1 MSTRCPKCNTD
12 NPSDSKYCKECA
24 TPLPSGEEISFSPT
38 KTVETPTEELTRG
51 TTFADRYEIIEEL
64 GKGGMGKVYRVFDK
78 KIEGEVALKLVKPEI
93 AADKKIIER
102 FRNELKLAREI
113 AHRNVCRMYDLNEE
127 KGTHYITME
136 YIPGEDLKSTI
147 NRVGPLGTGKAVF
160 IAKQVCEGLN
170 EAHRLGVV
178 HRDLKPQNIM
188 IDKDGNSRI
197 MDFGI
202 ARSIK
207 GKGITG
213 SGVMIGT
220 PEYMSPEQVEGKEA
234 DQRSD
239 IYSLGVI
246 LYEMVTG
253 RVPFEGDTPFTI
265 GVKHKSEIPQDPK
278 ELNTQIPKDL
288 SLVILKCLEKDREK
302 RYQSTGEV
310 RSELTN
316 IEKGLPTTDRVI
328 PTKKPATS
336 KEITV
341 TFNVK
346 KLLFPAVAVIA
357 VIIAI
362 VLIWQFILKKEAIP
376 TVSEKPSIAV
386 LPFEDL
392 SPDKDQ
398 EYFSDGLAEELIN
411 RLTKIENLRIPARA
425 SAFSFKGKDVGIQEI
440 GEKLNVDMILDGSV
454 RKAGDKLRITVQLVS
469 VADGYPVWS
478 EMYERNLED
487 TFALWDDISLAVVDN
502 LKIELLGEE
511 KAKLMK
517 RYTENI
523 EAYHLYVKGRYFW
536 NTRTEDGLNKAIV
549 HFEQALELDSD
560 YALAYTGI
568 SDAYSMLSSYNFL
581 PSYEAFPKAKVA
593 VLKAL
598 EIENALAEAYTSL
611 AHIKER
617 YDFDWLGSEKDY
629 KKAIELS
636 PNYPLA
642 HHWYGSLL
650 RATGRFS
657 EAHKEFTR
665 ALELDPLSI
674 SINTSLALIH
684 LYLEEY
690 DQAIAQCQKTLEI
703 NPNYGWAHAVL
714 GRIYLV
720 ISMYDKAITEFHIA
734 TTMSRGYLPELGNAY
749 ALAGEKEMAL
759 EVLEELITQSRQ
771 RYVSSYGIAQVYAG
785 LGEKEKAF
793 EYLDKAYEQR
803 DPNLYSL
810 KIDSRFESL
819 RSDPRFKAFLKKMGL
834 E

>member
-1 MSTRCPKCNTD
+1 MAIKCPECHTD

-24 TPLPSGEEISFSPT
+24 SPLPSSEDISASST
-38 KTVETPTEELTRG
+38 KTAETPTDELTRG
-51 TTFADRYEIIEEL
+51 TTFAGRYEIIEEL

-147 NRVGPLGTGKAVF
+147 NRVGPLGTGKTVF
-160 IAKQVCEGLN
+160 IAKQVCEGLI

-188 IDKDGNSRI
+188 IDKNGNARI

-253 RVPFEGDTPFTI
+253 KVPFEGDTPFTI
-265 GVKHKSEIPQDPK
+265 GVKHKSEIPQDPR
-278 ELNTQIPKDL
+278 ELNAQIPVDL
-288 SLVILKCLEKDREK
+288 SHLILRCLEKDKEK
-302 RYQSTGEV
+302 RFQSAGEV
-310 RSELTN
+310 RSELN
-316 IEKGLPTTDRVI
+316 SIEKGLPTTDRVI

-346 KLLFPAVAVIA
+346 KLLFPAVAVAVLVIA
-357 VIIAI
+357 VILILQLIPKNAAI
-362 VLIWQFILKKEAIP
+362 SEAD
-376 TVSEKPSIAV
+376 EKPSVAV

-398 EYFSDGLAEELIN
+398 EYFCDGLAEELIN
-411 RLTKIENLRIPARA
+411 RLTKVENLRIPARA
-425 SAFSFKGKDVGIQEI
+425 SAFSFKGKDKDFREI
-440 GEKLNVDMILDGSV
+440 GEKLNVEMVLDGSV
-454 RKAGDKLRITVQLVS
+454 RKAGKRLRITVQLVN
-469 VADGYPVWS
+469 VADGFPIWS
-478 EMYERNLED
+478 ERYERDLED
-487 TFALWDDISLAVVDN
+487 TFTLWDEISLAVVDK

-511 KAKLMK
+511 KTKLTK
-517 RYTENI
+517 RYTDNL
-523 EAYHLYVKGRYFW
+523 EAYNLYVQGRYFW
-536 NTRTEDGLNKAIV
+536 NKRTEEGLKKAIDY
-549 HFEQALELDSD
+549 FEQALKLDPR
-560 YALAYTGI
+560 YALAFTGI
-568 SDAYSMLSSYNFL
+568 ADAYSMLSAYNFL
-581 PSYEAFPKAKVA
+581 SPHETNPKAREA

-598 EIENALAEAYTSL
+598 EIDNTLAEAYTSL
-611 AHIKER
+611 GHIKER
-617 YDFDWLGSEKDY
+617 YDFDWQGSEEEY
-629 KKAIELS
+629 KKAIELN

-650 RATGRFS
+650 RATGRFN
-657 EAHKEFTR
+657 EAHEEFTR

-674 SINTSLALIH
+674 SINTSMATIH
-684 LYLEEY
+684 LCLGEY
-690 DQAIAQCQKTLEI
+690 EQAIAWCQKTLEI
-703 NPNYGWAHAVL
+703 NPNYGWAHAVM
-714 GRIYLV
+714 GRTYVV
-720 ISMYDKAITEFHIA
+720 ISDYDKAIAEFRMA
-734 TTMSRGYLPELGNAY
+734 TTLSRGYLTELGNAY
-749 ALAGEKEMAL
+749 ALAGEKDRAL
-759 EVLEELITQSRQ
+759 EILGELIGQSRK
-771 RYVSSYGIAQVYAG
+771 RYVSSYGIALVYAG
-785 LGEKEKAF
+785 MGEKEKAL
-793 EYLDKAYEQR
+793 EYLDKAYEER
-803 DPNLYSL
+803 VSDLYSV
-810 KIDSRFESL
+810 KIDYRFDSL
-819 RSDPRFKAFLKKMGL
+819 RSDPRFIAFLEKMGM

>member
-24 TPLPSGEEISFSPT
+24 TPLPSGEEISVSPT
-38 KTVETPTEELTRG
+38 KTVETPTDELTRG
-51 TTFADRYEIIEEL
+51 TTFAGRYEIIEEL

-147 NRVGPLGTGKAVF
+147 NRVGPIGTGKAVF
-160 IAKQVCEGLN
+160 IAKQVCDGLT

-220 PEYMSPEQVEGKEA
+220 PEYMSPEQVEGKDA

-239 IYSLGVI
+239 VYSLGVI

-278 ELNTQIPKDL
+278 ELNAQIPEDL
-288 SLVILKCLEKDREK
+288 SLVILKCLEKDKEK

-310 RSELTN
+310 HSELTN

-341 TFNVK
+341 TFNVR
-346 KLLFPAVAVIA
+346 KLLFPAVAVSA

-362 VLIWQFILKKEAIP
+362 VLIWQLILKKEAILV
-376 TVSEKPSIAV
+376 VSEKPSIAV

-398 EYFSDGLAEELIN
+398 EYFCDGLAEELIN
-411 RLTKIENLRIPARA
+411 RLTKVENLRIPARA
-425 SAFSFKGKDVGIQEI
+425 SAFSFKGKERDFQEI
-440 GEKLNVDMILDGSV
+440 GEKLNVEMVLDGSV
-454 RKAGDKLRITVQLVS
+454 RKAGNRLRITVQLVS

-487 TFALWDDISLAVVDN
+487 TFALWDAISLAVVDN

-517 RYTENI
+517 RYTDNL
-523 EAYHLYVKGRYFW
+523 EAYNLYVQGRYFW
-536 NTRTEDGLNKAIV
+536 NRRTKDGLNRATDYFK
-549 HFEQALELDSD
+549 QALKLDPE
-560 YALAYTGI
+560 YALAYAGI
-568 SDAYSMLSSYNFL
+568 ADAYSMLSAYNFL
-581 PSYEAFPKAKVA
+581 SPNEAFPKAKA
-593 VLKAL
+593 AALKAL
-598 EIENALAEAYTSL
+598 EIDETLAEAYTSL

-617 YDFDWLGSEKDY
+617 YDFDWLGSEKNY
-629 KKAIELS
+629 KKAIELN

-650 RATGRFS
+650 RVTGRFS
-657 EAHKEFTR
+657 EAHEEFTR

-674 SINTSLALIH
+674 SISASFANIH
-684 LYLEEY
+684 MFLGEY
-690 DQAIAQCQKTLEI
+690 EQSIAQSKKTLEMD
-703 NPNYGWAHAVL
+703 PNYGWAYSVL
-714 GRIYLV
+714 AKTYLEKA
-720 ISMYDKAITEFHIA
+720 MYDEAIAEYRKAAAITTE
-734 TTMSRGYLPELGNAY
+734 SLSELGYAY
-749 ALAGEKEMAL
+749 AVAGEKEKAL
-759 EVLEELITQSRQ
+759 GVIEELTKQYQ
-771 RYVSSYGIAQVYAG
+771 KENVYNYGVASIYAG

-793 EYLDKAYEQR
+793 EYLEKAFEKR
-803 DPNLYSL
+803 DSSL
-810 KIDSRFESL
+810 FSVKIDPWLKSL
-819 RSDPRFKAFLKKMGL
+819 HSDPRFKALLKKMGL

>member
-1 MSTRCPKCNTD
+1 MEVKCPECQTD

-24 TPLPSGEEISFSPT
+24 TPLPSGEDIAVSPT
-38 KTVETPTEELTRG
+38 KTIETPTEELTRG
-51 TTFADRYEIIEEL
+51 ATFASRYEIIEEL

-78 KIEGEVALKLVKPEI
+78 KIEGEVALKLIKPEV

-102 FRNELKLAREI
+102 FKNELKLAREI

-147 NRVGPLGTGKAVF
+147 NRVGPLGAGKAVF
-160 IAKQVCEGLN
+160 IAKQVCEGLT

-188 IDKDGNSRI
+188 IDKSGNARI

-202 ARSIK
+202 ARSVK

-265 GVKHKSEIPQDPK
+265 GVKHKSEVPQDPR
-278 ELNTQIPKDL
+278 ELNAQIPEDL
-288 SLVILKCLEKDREK
+288 SHVILRCLEKEKEK
-302 RYQSTGEV
+302 RYQSAGEV
-310 RSELTN
+310 RSELIN

-328 PTKKPATS
+328 PSKKPVTS

-346 KLLFPAVAVIA
+346 KLLFPAVAVA
-357 VIIAI
+357 VLVIAI
-362 VLIWQFILKKEAIP
+362 IFILQFLPKEEVIP
-376 TVSEKPSIAV
+376 KVAEKPSVAV

-398 EYFSDGLAEELIN
+398 EYFCDGLAEELIN
-411 RLTKIENLRIPARA
+411 RLTKIESLRIPARA
-425 SAFSFKGKDVGIQEI
+425 SAFSFKGKERDFAEI
-440 GEKLNVDMILDGSV
+440 GEKLNVKMVLDGSV
-454 RKAGDKLRITVQLVS
+454 RKAGNKLRITVQLVS
-469 VADGYPVWS
+469 VADSYPVWS
-478 EMYERNLED
+478 EMYECNLED
-487 TFALWDDISLAVVDN
+487 TFSLWDQISLAVVDN

-517 RYTENI
+517 RYTDNL
-523 EAYHLYVKGRYFW
+523 EAYNLYVQGRFFW
-536 NTRTEDGLNKAIV
+536 NKRTEDGLNRAIDY
-549 HFEQALELDSD
+549 FEQALKLDLE
-560 YALAYTGI
+560 YALAYAGI
-568 SDAYSMLSSYNFL
+568 ADAYSMLSAYNYL
-581 PSYEAFPKAKVA
+581 PPHEINPKARAA

-598 EIENALAEAYTSL
+598 EIDNTLAEVYTSL

-617 YDFDWLGSEKDY
+617 YDFDWRGSEEDY
-629 KKAIELS
+629 KRAIELNS
-636 PNYPLA
+636 NYPLA

-650 RATGRFS
+650 RSIGRFS
-657 EAHKEFTR
+657 ESHEEFTK

-674 SINTSLALIH
+674 SISTSLASIH
-684 LYLEEY
+684 MYLKEY
-690 DQAIAQCQKTLEI
+690 DQAIAQCKKTLEMA
-703 NPNYGWAHAVL
+703 PNYGWAHAVL
-714 GRIYLV
+714 GRTYLRELKR
-720 ISMYDKAITEFHIA
+720 DEAITEFRIA
-734 TTMSRGYLPELGNAY
+734 ATLSRGYLPELGNAY
-749 ALAGEKEMAL
+749 ALAGEKDMAL
-759 EVLEELITQSRQ
+759 EILEELITQSRIK
-771 RYVSSYGIAQVYAG
+771 YVSDYGIAQVYVG
-785 LGEKEKAF
+785 LGEKDKAF
-793 EYLDKAYEQR
+793 EHLDKAYKER
-803 DPNLYSL
+803 DSSLYTV
-810 KIDSRFESL
+810 KDDYRFESL

>member
-24 TPLPSGEEISFSPT
+24 TPLPSGEEISVSPT
-38 KTVETPTEELTRG
+38 KTVETPTDELTRG
-51 TTFADRYEIIEEL
+51 TTFAGRYEIIEEL

-188 IDKDGNSRI
+188 IDKEGNSRI

-202 ARSIK
+202 ARSVK

-239 IYSLGVI
+239 VYSLGVI

-278 ELNTQIPKDL
+278 ELNAQIHKDL
-288 SLVILKCLEKDREK
+288 SLVILKCLEKDKEK

-346 KLLFPAVAVIA
+346 KLLFPAVAVSA

-362 VLIWQFILKKEAIP
+362 VLIWQLILKKEAILV
-376 TVSEKPSIAV
+376 VSEKPSIAV

-392 SPDKDQ
+392 SPEKDQ
-398 EYFSDGLAEELIN
+398 EYFCDGLAEELIN
-411 RLTKIENLRIPARA
+411 RLAKIENLRIPARA
-425 SAFSFKGKDVGIQEI
+425 SAFSFKGKERDFQEI
-440 GEKLNVDMILDGSV
+440 GEKLSVEMVLDGSV
-454 RKAGDKLRITVQLVS
+454 RKAGNKLRITVQLVS
-469 VADGYPVWS
+469 VVDGYPVWS

-511 KAKLMK
+511 KTKLMK
-517 RYTENI
+517 RYTDNL
-523 EAYHLYVKGRYFW
+523 EAYNLYVQGRYFW
-536 NTRTEDGLNKAIV
+536 NKRTEDGLNKAIDY
-549 HFEQALELDSD
+549 FEQALELDSD
-560 YALAYTGI
+560 YALAYAGI
-568 SDAYSMLSSYNFL
+568 ADAYSMLSSYNFL
-581 PSYEAFPKAKVA
+581 PSNEAFPKAKVA

-598 EIENALAEAYTSL
+598 EIENTLAEAYTSL

-617 YDFDWLGSEKDY
+617 YDFDWLESEENY
-629 KKAIELS
+629 KRAIELS

-650 RATGRFS
+650 RVTGRFS
-657 EAHKEFTR
+657 EAHEEFTR

-674 SINTSLALIH
+674 SISTSLATIH
-684 LYLEEY
+684 LCLGEY

-703 NPNYGWAHAVL
+703 NTNYGWAHAVL

-734 TTMSRGYLPELGNAY
+734 TTISRGYLPELGNAY

-759 EVLEELITQSRQ
+759 EALEELITQSRQ

-819 RSDPRFKAFLKKMGL
+819 RSDPRFKALLKKMGL

>member
-1 MSTRCPKCNTD
+1 MGIKCPKCHTD
-12 NPSDSKYCKECA
+12 NPSDSRYCRQCA
-24 TPLPSGEEISFSPT
+24 APLPSSEDISASPT

-51 TTFADRYEIIEEL
+51 TTFAGRYEIIEEL

-127 KGTHYITME
+127 KGIHYITME
-136 YIPGEDLKSTI
+136 YVAGEDLKSTI

-160 IAKQVCEGLN
+160 IARQVCDGLT

-188 IDKDGNSRI
+188 IDKEGNARI

-202 ARSIK
+202 ARSVK

-213 SGVMIGT
+213 SGVRIGT

-253 RVPFEGDTPFTI
+253 RVPFDGDTPFTI
-265 GVKHKSEIPQDPK
+265 GIKHKSEIPQDPR
-278 ELNTQIPKDL
+278 ELNSQIPEDL
-288 SLVILKCLEKDREK
+288 SRVILKCLEKEREK
-302 RYQSTGEV
+302 RYQSTAEV
-310 RSELTN
+310 RSELIH

-328 PTKKPATS
+328 PSRKPATS

-341 TFNVK
+341 TFNIK
-346 KLLFPAVAVIA
+346 KLLFPVVAVAA
-357 VIIAI
+357 VIVAV
-362 VLIWQFILKKEAIP
+362 VLVWQLTLKKEAVP
-376 TVSEKPSIAV
+376 AVSEKPSIAV

-398 EYFSDGLAEELIN
+398 EYFCDGLAEELIN
-411 RLTKIENLRIPARA
+411 RLTNVEKLRVPARA
-425 SAFSFKGKDVGIQEI
+425 SAFSFKGKERDFQEI
-440 GEKLNVDMILDGSV
+440 GEKLSVEMVLDGSV
-454 RKAGDKLRITVQLVS
+454 RKAGNRLRINVQLVN
-469 VADGYPVWS
+469 VADGFPIWS
-478 EMYERNLED
+478 ERYERNLED
-487 TFALWDDISLAVVDN
+487 TFALWDEISLAVVDN

-517 RYTENI
+517 RYTDNL
-523 EAYHLYVKGRYFW
+523 EAYNLYVQGRYFW
-536 NTRTEDGLNKAIV
+536 NRRTEDGLNKAIDY
-549 HFEQALELDSD
+549 FEQALELDPD

-568 SDAYSMLSSYNFL
+568 ADAYSMLSGYNFL
-581 PSYEAFPKAKVA
+581 SAHESIPKAKTA
-593 VLKAL
+593 ALKAL
-598 EIENALAEAYTSL
+598 EIDKTLAEAYTSL

-617 YDFDWLGSEKDY
+617 YDFDWLGSEEYY
-629 KKAIELS
+629 KRAIELN

-642 HHWYGSLL
+642 HHWYGGLF
-650 RATGRFS
+650 RVTGRFKKAY
-657 EAHKEFTR
+657 EELTK

-674 SINTSLALIH
+674 SISASLAQIH
-684 LYLEEY
+684 ISLEEY
-690 DQAIAQCQKTLEI
+690 DQAVTQCKKTLELA
-703 NPNYGWAHAVL
+703 PNYGWAHEILAL
-714 GRIYLV
+714 AYLKKL
-720 ISMYDKAITEFHIA
+720 MYEEAIAEYQKAAAILRT
-734 TTMSRGYLPELGNAY
+734 YLPHLGCMY
-749 ALAGEKEMAL
+749 AVIGEREKAL
-759 EVLEELITQSRQ
+759 EILDELHSQSQ
-771 RYVSSYGIAQVYAG
+771 HRYVSDYKIAMVYAC
-785 LGEKEKAF
+785 LGEKDKAF
-793 EYLDKAYEQR
+793 EYLDKAYENR
-803 DPNLYSL
+803 DSGLHAVKVDPLL
-810 KIDSRFESL
+810 EIL
-819 RSDPRFKAFLKKMGL
+819 RSDPRFKAFLKKMDL

>member
-1 MSTRCPKCNTD
+1 MTVKCPECHTD

-24 TPLPSGEEISFSPT
+24 SPLSSSEDISASST
-38 KTVETPTEELTRG
+38 KTAETPTEELTRG
-51 TTFADRYEIIEEL
+51 STFAGRYEIIEEL

-113 AHRNVCRMYDLNEE
+113 AHRNVCRMYDLNED

-147 NRVGPLGTGKAVF
+147 SRVGPLGTGKALY
-160 IAKQVCEGLN
+160 ITKQVCEGLT

-188 IDKDGNSRI
+188 IDKNGNARI

-202 ARSIK
+202 ARSVK

-253 RVPFEGDTPFTI
+253 KVPFEGDTPFTI
-265 GVKHKSEIPQDPK
+265 GVKHKSEVPQDPR
-278 ELNTQIPKDL
+278 ELNAQVPEDL
-288 SLVILKCLEKDREK
+288 SYVILRCLEKEKEK
-302 RYQSTGEV
+302 RYQSAGEV
-310 RSELTN
+310 RSELIN

-346 KLLFPAVAVIA
+346 RLLLPVVAVAA
-357 VIIAI
+357 LIIAI
-362 VLIWQFILKKEAIP
+362 VLIWQLILKKEAILEI
-376 TVSEKPSIAV
+376 SEKPSIAV

-392 SPDKDQ
+392 SPEKDQ
-398 EYFSDGLAEELIN
+398 EYFCDGLAEELIN
-411 RLTKIENLRIPARA
+411 RLTNIESLRVPARA
-425 SAFSFKGKDVGIQEI
+425 SAFSFKGRDVGIQEI
-440 GEKLNVDMILDGSV
+440 GEKLNVNMILDGSV
-454 RKAGDKLRITVQLVS
+454 RKAGNRLRITVQLVN
-469 VADGYPVWS
+469 VADGFPVWS
-478 EMYERNLED
+478 EKYERNLED
-487 TFALWDDISLAVVDN
+487 TFTLWDDISLAVVDN

-511 KAKLMK
+511 KKKLMK
-517 RYTENI
+517 RYTDNL
-523 EAYHLYVKGRYFW
+523 EAYNLYIQGRYFW
-536 NTRTEDGLNKAIV
+536 NRRTENGLNRAIDYFEKA
-549 HFEQALELDSD
+549 LKLDSK
-560 YALAYTGI
+560 YALAYAGI
-568 SDAYSMLSSYNFL
+568 ADAYSMLSGYNYL
-581 PSYEAFPKAKVA
+581 PPHEANPKARTA

-598 EIENALAEAYTSL
+598 EIDNTLAEAYTSL
-611 AHIKER
+611 ANIKER
-617 YDFDWLGSEKDY
+617 YDFDWQGSEEDY
-629 KKAIELS
+629 KKAIELN

-650 RATGRFS
+650 RATGRFN
-657 EAHKEFTR
+657 EAHKEFTK

-674 SINTSLALIH
+674 SINTSLASIH
-684 LYLEEY
+684 VYLEEY
-690 DQAIAQCQKTLEI
+690 DQAIAQCKKTLELA
-703 NPNYGWAHAVL
+703 PNYGWAHAVL
-714 GRIYLV
+714 GRTYIRESKHQEAV
-720 ISMYDKAITEFHIA
+720 TEFRIA
-734 TTMSRGYLPELGNAY
+734 ATLSRGYLPELGNAY
-749 ALAGEKEMAL
+749 ALAGEKDRAL
-759 EVLEELITQSRQ
+759 EILEELIAQSQ
-771 RYVSSYGIAQVYAG
+771 KRYVSDYGIAQIYAG
-785 LGEKEKAF
+785 LGEKDKAF
-793 EYLDKAYEQR
+793 KHLDKAYEKR
-803 DPNLYSL
+803 DSSLYAVR
-810 KIDSRFESL
+810 DDYRFKSL
-819 RSDPRFKAFLKKMGL
+819 RSDPRFIAFLEKMGL

>member
-1 MSTRCPKCNTD
+1 MTVKCPECHTD

-24 TPLPSGEEISFSPT
+24 TPLPSSEEISVSST
-38 KTVETPTEELTRG
+38 KTAETPTEELTRG
-51 TTFADRYEIIEEL
+51 TTFAGRYEIIEEL

-93 AADKKIIER
+93 VADKKIIER

-147 NRVGPLGTGKAVF
+147 SRVGPLGTGKTVF
-160 IAKQVCEGLN
+160 IAKQVCEGLI

-188 IDKDGNSRI
+188 IDKNGNARI

-253 RVPFEGDTPFTI
+253 KVPFEGDTPFTI
-265 GVKHKSEIPQDPK
+265 GVKHKSEIPKDPR
-278 ELNTQIPKDL
+278 ELNSQIPVDL
-288 SLVILKCLEKDREK
+288 SHLILRCLEKDKEK
-302 RYQSTGEV
+302 RFQSAGEV
-310 RSELTN
+310 RSELN
-316 IEKGLPTTDRVI
+316 SIEKSLPTTDRVI

-346 KLLFPAVAVIA
+346 KLLFPAVAVAVLVIA
-357 VIIAI
+357 VILILQLIPKNAAI
-362 VLIWQFILKKEAIP
+362 SEAD
-376 TVSEKPSIAV
+376 EKPSVAV
-386 LPFEDL
+386 LPFQDL

-398 EYFSDGLAEELIN
+398 EYFCDGLAEELIN
-411 RLTKIENLRIPARA
+411 RLTKVENLRIPARA
-425 SAFSFKGKDVGIQEI
+425 SAFSFKGKDKDFREI
-440 GEKLNVDMILDGSV
+440 GEKLNVEMVLDGSV
-454 RKAGDKLRITVQLVS
+454 RKAGKRLRITVQLVN
-469 VADGYPVWS
+469 VADGFPIWS
-478 EMYERNLED
+478 ERYERDLED
-487 TFALWDDISLAVVDN
+487 TFTLWDEISLAIVDK

-511 KAKLMK
+511 RTKLTK
-517 RYTENI
+517 RYTDNL
-523 EAYHLYVKGRYFW
+523 EAYNLYVQGRYFW
-536 NTRTEDGLNKAIV
+536 NKRTEEGLKKAIDY
-549 HFEQALELDSD
+549 FEQALKLDPR
-560 YALAYTGI
+560 YALAFTGI
-568 SDAYSMLSSYNFL
+568 ADAYSMLSAYNFL
-581 PSYEAFPKAKVA
+581 SPHETNPKARET

-598 EIENALAEAYTSL
+598 EIDNTLAEAYTSL
-611 AHIKER
+611 GHIKER
-617 YDFDWLGSEKDY
+617 YDFDWQGSEEEY
-629 KKAIELS
+629 KKAIELN

-650 RATGRFS
+650 RATGRFN
-657 EAHKEFTR
+657 EAHEEFTR

-674 SINTSLALIH
+674 SINTSMATIH
-684 LYLEEY
+684 LCLGEY
-690 DQAIAQCQKTLEI
+690 EQAIAWCQKTLEI
-703 NPNYGWAHAVL
+703 NPNYGWAHAVM
-714 GRIYLV
+714 GRTYVV
-720 ISMYDKAITEFHIA
+720 ISDYDKAIAEFRMA
-734 TTMSRGYLPELGNAY
+734 TTLSRGYLTELGNAY
-749 ALAGEKEMAL
+749 ALAGEKDRAL
-759 EVLEELITQSRQ
+759 EILGELIGQSRK
-771 RYVSSYGIAQVYAG
+771 RYVSSYGIALVYAG
-785 LGEKEKAF
+785 MGEKEKAL
-793 EYLDKAYEQR
+793 EYLDKAYEER
-803 DPNLYSL
+803 VSDLYSV
-810 KIDSRFESL
+810 KIDYRFDSL
-819 RSDPRFKAFLKKMGL
+819 RSDPRFIAFLEKMGL